1 MQITTLCELIRM
13 KAMWTST
20 VKKCLLAEMRELLY
34 SPEILP
40 DVFSQNKE
48 FTLYFFLMVLVNELR
63 LIGWSY

>member
-1 MQITTLCELIRM
+1 MH
-13 KAMWTST
+13 
-20 VKKCLLAEMRELLY
+20 ELLY